1 MNQTLAQRPVF
12 RRMMCT
18 MKKDMYPKGWRYK
31 FKSRN
36 VKRLMLRRLVHFK
49 PFSDSE
55 FLVDVTCKK
64 KQWRSPKDSIH
75 RRRRLVLHNITG
87 ELTDGTAFDV
97 MLDRIEEG
105 CSVLTGFSMSFAKL
119 LFSVYLSFREVDR
132 LDGEFHLK
140 HKWRFKQL
148 NQASILKLPLEQA
161 VCGRTEFLYGQKFIA
176 FGTGLNRIR
185 GQIWNQFGTVPSSWG
200 SLEYQLRWRLHQGL
214 RRYMRHDHSSI
225 WHRWRY
231 KTLECATVS
240 QTCEA
245 DSLTLG
251 VNDVRWQ
258 WWSLEL
264 RQHGYCRESNSIIML
279 SSSLRSRLISREGV
293 YKSILICLCIL
304 AVLIWR
310 FDREEKK

>member
-105 CSVLTGFSMSFAKL
+105 CSVLTGFSMSFA
-119 LFSVYLSFREVDR
+119 
-132 LDGEFHLK
+132 
-140 HKWRFKQL
+140 
-148 NQASILKLPLEQA
+148 
-161 VCGRTEFLYGQKFIA
+161 
-176 FGTGLNRIR
+176 
-185 GQIWNQFGTVPSSWG
+185 
-200 SLEYQLRWRLHQGL
+200 
-214 RRYMRHDHSSI
+214 
-225 WHRWRY
+225 
-231 KTLECATVS
+231 
-240 QTCEA
+240 
-245 DSLTLG
+245 
-251 VNDVRWQ
+251 
-258 WWSLEL
+258 
-264 RQHGYCRESNSIIML
+264 
-279 SSSLRSRLISREGV
+279 
-293 YKSILICLCIL
+293 
-304 AVLIWR
+304 
-310 FDREEKK
+310 